1 MVPRVD
7 WEAVR
12 KRIEARTP
20 EEKQAD
26 RERSQHLLKEAIRTT
41 EQLKKMG
48 IELTC
53 YGR

>member
-7 WEAVR
+7 WTEVR
-12 KRIEARTP
+12 KRIDARSP

-26 RERSQHLLKEAIRTT
+26 RERSARLLKEAIRTT
-41 EQLKKMG
+41 EHLKRLG
-48 IELTC
+48 INLTC